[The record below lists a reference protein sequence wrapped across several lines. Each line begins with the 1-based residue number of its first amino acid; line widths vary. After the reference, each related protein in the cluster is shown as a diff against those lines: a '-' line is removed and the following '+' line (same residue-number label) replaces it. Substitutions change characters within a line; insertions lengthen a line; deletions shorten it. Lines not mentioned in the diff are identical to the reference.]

1 MRKKIKTQLKVQW
14 CEKRIL
20 SDFGQSVIAYLS
32 YSLGRIGWHL
42 SFMCENLLNPFAIA
56 IAIYGLK

>member
-20 SDFGQSVIAYLS
+20 SDFGQSVIAY
-32 YSLGRIGWHL
+32 
-42 SFMCENLLNPFAIA
+42 
-56 IAIYGLK
+56 